1 MGKLG
6 NTILMLKLLSNGRIY
21 TINELSKI
29 IEVSPRQIRTYK
41 EELEKAGIYIDSY
54 AGRNG
59 GYGYSSKIYKEEV
72 GFDVND
78 LNNLEK
84 IYLELDDAKDIKNN
98 LYQTIEKVRSIVL
111 FSNAKESNN
120 TENFQMYHKIFSRA
134 IVDEET
140 LVLTIKKP
148 NIKEH
153 NRLFVAHSIY
163 VRSGNYYV
171 TGFCLTDNEIR
182 TFPFYE
188 IKNIKKY

>member
-1 MGKLG
+1 
-6 NTILMLKLLSNGRIY
+6 MLKLLSNGRIY

-59 GYGYSSKIYKEEV
+59 GYSYSSKIYKEEI
-72 GFDVND
+72 GFDIND

-84 IYLELDDAKDIKNN
+84 IYLKLNDTDEIKNE
-98 LYQTIEKVRSIVL
+98 LYKTIEKIRSIVL
-111 FSNAKESNN
+111 YSNSNSNN
-120 TENFQMYHKIFSRA
+120 LNNIVDVQKYYKLISKA
-134 IVDEET
+134 IVDEEI

-153 NRLFVAHSIY
+153 ERLFLPHSIY
-163 VRSGNYYV
+163 VKTEVYYV
-171 TGFCLTDNEIR
+171 TGICLTENEIR

-188 IKNIKKY
+188 IKNITRKI